1 MNRRAEARLVL
12 GLTVLMAL
20 QYESRPSMSH
30 EVVHFD
36 TDGNALFDI
45 TPLIR
50 GVIKASGVADGI
62 AVLWIPHT
70 TAAIAVASFPD
81 PKGLEDVMDEL
92 DRIVPTRIDFKH
104 QYDTPQDAA
113 AHIKSALIGVSL
125 TILVER
131 SDLLLGH
138 SQGIFLLELDG
149 PRPREIY
156 IRVSNDGP

>member
-1 MNRRAEARLVL
+1 
-12 GLTVLMAL
+12 MA
-20 QYESRPSMSH
+20 H
-30 EVVHFD
+30 EVIHVE

-45 TPLIR
+45 TPLAR
-50 GVIKASGVADGI
+50 DVVKASGVTDGI

-70 TAAIAVASFPD
+70 TAAISVASFPD

-92 DRIVPTRIDFKH
+92 DRLVPTRIDFKH

-125 TILVER
+125 TILVEK

-138 SQGIFLLELDG
+138 SQGIYLLEFDG

-156 IRVSNDGP
+156 MRVCSDGQ